1 MKKSLLA
8 LAVAAALPA
17 VAQAQSSVTLYGI
30 VDTGVEYLNKAA
42 STTGTAGMR
51 LMDTAATWNGSRF
64 GVRGVEPL
72 GNSGMSAIFG
82 LESRLG
88 VDTGNTGGKLY
99 TPTAAAKSDNTQ
111 FWNGIAYVGLRGGF
125 GELTMGR
132 QYTPG
137 FYAWIAS
144 DFTAN
149 SGYQN
154 WALISTPGAA
164 GINAAYGAVRADNSV
179 MLTSTL
185 GGLTVRAMAAAGEG
199 AQGAA
204 GAASGDVYGLSG
216 VWALTKAIT
225 VTGFYHKSDSFTA
238 ATMDTSYGVSGKLD
252 LGAMGVTLGYS
263 NLEFHNGT
271 NFDTISGSGYL
282 KVGAAGTVYAQVH
295 RISASDNKDVLNL
308 GLSYVHA
315 LSNRTAIYLQS
326 SRSDQKDY
334 SKGTPT
340 LFAVGLNHK
349 F

>member
-42 STTGTAGMR
+42 SGTATAGVR
-51 LMDTAATWNGSRF
+51 LMDTNATWNGSRF

-72 GNSGMSAIFG
+72 GNSGLSAVFG

-88 VDTGNTGGKLY
+88 VDTGNTGGALY
-99 TPTAAAKSDNTQ
+99 TPASASKSDNTQ
-111 FWNGIAYVGLRGGF
+111 FWNGVAFVGLRGGF

-149 SGYQN
+149 AGYQN
-154 WALISTPGAA
+154 WALISTPGMT
-164 GINAAYGAVRADNSV
+164 GNASYGAVRADNSV

-185 GGLTVRAMAAAGEG
+185 GGLTIRAMATAGEG

-204 GAASGDVYGLSG
+204 GAASADVYGLAG
-216 VWALTKAIT
+216 IWAVTKAIT
-225 VTGFYHKSDSFTA
+225 VTGFYHKLDSFTA
-238 ATMDTSYGVSGKLD
+238 TTMDTSYGASAKLD
-252 LGAMGVTLGYS
+252 LGSMGLTLGYS
-263 NLEFHNGT
+263 NLELHNGT
-271 NFDTISGSGYL
+271 TDFDTIAGSAYL
-282 KVGAAGTVYAQVH
+282 KMGAGTVYANVHQV
-295 RISASDNKDVLNL
+295 SASDNKDVLNI
-308 GLSYVHA
+308 GLSYVHP
-315 LSNRTAIYLQS
+315 LSNRTAIYLQG
-326 SRSDQKDY
+326 SRADQKDY
-334 SKGTPT
+334 AKGTPT
-340 LFAVGLNHK
+340 RFGIGLNHK